1 MHERIASGHRGDDV
15 TQQALCGRVASTR
28 HELAGSLRAENELCH
43 AARLSSRRCDVRW
56 SRLSNEVSGRLIHWP
71 TECQQKMRTRR
82 PGGRVKQYRMRA
94 ERLSHRVEQQQCPF
108 VELAVTE
115 NQFAHV
121 CIDPEWNESSIG
133 SRCTNPFRLVRN
145 VPRVD
150 AVDDDPTRISV
161 ASVVQRFDQR
171 SEIRIGVK
179 SHHAASN
186 CKRRRATD
194 APEYG
199 PSSPGVCNF
208 FVYNAFRM
216 LRFLS
221 AGESHGQALVI
232 TLDGMPAGLDVD
244 IDALN
249 AQLRRRQGGYGRGR
263 RMAIESDRAE
273 ILAGVR
279 RGKTTGA
286 PIAML
291 IRNRDWVN
299 WQQTMHVEHD
309 MPEGAS
315 GTKRPEVTR
324 PRPGHADL
332 AGAVKYGH
340 EDIRDVLE
348 RASARETASRVAA
361 GSLARQLL
369 AHFGI
374 RIASHVSSI
383 GDVALPEDR
392 VVSFDEA
399 RAIDDEAP
407 LRCADSQLQQKMI
420 AFIDA
425 AKDAGDT
432 VGGSFEVIATGVPPG
447 LGSYVQWDR
456 KLDGRLAQVVMCIH
470 AIKAVGIGIG
480 PDASFRP
487 GSRVH
492 DEILPPRPEA
502 VPPVR
507 PTNRA
512 GGLEGGV
519 TNGQDVRVTGFMKPI
534 ATLMKP
540 LRSVDLNTLT
550 DAPAA
555 IERSDVCAVPAAAVV
570 GEAMVALV
578 LADAFL
584 EKFGGD
590 SIEEIAR
597 HYEATAEQVRRRFT
611 SRTTA

>member
-1 MHERIASGHRGDDV
+1 
-15 TQQALCGRVASTR
+15 
-28 HELAGSLRAENELCH
+28 
-43 AARLSSRRCDVRW
+43 
-56 SRLSNEVSGRLIHWP
+56 
-71 TECQQKMRTRR
+71 
-82 PGGRVKQYRMRA
+82 
-94 ERLSHRVEQQQCPF
+94 
-108 VELAVTE
+108 
-115 NQFAHV
+115 
-121 CIDPEWNESSIG
+121 
-133 SRCTNPFRLVRN
+133 
-145 VPRVD
+145 
-150 AVDDDPTRISV
+150 
-161 ASVVQRFDQR
+161 
-171 SEIRIGVK
+171 
-179 SHHAASN
+179 
-186 CKRRRATD
+186 
-194 APEYG
+194 
-199 PSSPGVCNF
+199 
-208 FVYNAFRM
+208 M

-232 TLDGMPAGLDVD
+232 TVDGMPAGLDLDV
-244 IDALN
+244 DALN

-279 RGKTTGA
+279 HGRTTGA
-286 PIAML
+286 PIALL

-299 WQQTMHVEHD
+299 WQQTMYVERE
-309 MPEGAS
+309 MPEAAS
-315 GTKRPEVTR
+315 GTKRADVTR

-332 AGAVKYGH
+332 AGAIKYGH

-369 AHFGI
+369 GQFGV
-374 RIASHVSSI
+374 RIASHVSAI
-383 GDVALPEDR
+383 GDVVLPATR
-392 VVSFDEA
+392 TVSFDEA
-399 RAIDDEAP
+399 QALDDDAP
-407 LRCADSQLQQKMI
+407 LRCADTSLQQQMM

-425 AKDAGDT
+425 AREAGDT
-432 VGGSFEVIATGVPPG
+432 VGGAFEVIATGVPPG

-456 KLDGRLAQVVMCIH
+456 KLDGRLAQAVMCIH

-480 PDASFRP
+480 PEVAFRP

-492 DEILPPRPEA
+492 DEILPPESDAHAPQ
-502 VPPVR
+502 R

-519 TNGQDVRVTGFMKPI
+519 TNGEDVRVSGFMKPI

-540 LRSVDLNTLT
+540 LRSVDLSTLT

-570 GEAMVALV
+570 GEAMVAFV